1 MFIHLKLSPFK
12 NNVRCFSNKFSIIQI
27 ISHNR
32 INYRFLA
39 IIFVYSHKKKSFYKN
54 EDNQTNNNVTNETAA
69 RDLLIET
76 EAWTSLKIS
85 KEEPV

>member
-1 MFIHLKLSPFK
+1 M
-12 NNVRCFSNKFSIIQI
+12 VSI
-27 ISHNR
+27 
-32 INYRFLA
+32 
-39 IIFVYSHKKKSFYKN
+39 KN